1 MIKITS
7 EEICF
12 RIGEKSMKK
21 FLSLF
26 LAAVLLMTFTAC
38 GGNNGGTITTTDNL
52 SGSDT
57 QSSIPS
63 GKNAKLTIAYQGG
76 IGYAP
81 VHILEQ
87 QKLIEANYKEATGA
101 EVTVQFQKLDSGADI
116 NTGIIGGTIDIG
128 CMGIAPA
135 VSAVAGGVPA
145 KVVTGLCSQTHGLM
159 TNDPSIRTLADIK
172 DNQIA
177 LVNIGSIQHIL
188 LAMAAEKE
196 LGDPHAL
203 DNNIVKMS
211 HAEGYAALEAGTYKL
226 HLTSSP
232 FINRERENDKF
243 TEIKAV
249 NKIWPDGNTFLVALA
264 STKIGDDNPELFE
277 AVQESFAQAIEL
289 INSDQE
295 QAAQLIAPYL
305 GQDVA
310 TTLKDLQDETSMF
323 FGELKGAT
331 QMADFMHRAGFI
343 NKEVTFSEF
352 TYPGVKGD

>member
-1 MIKITS
+1 MKNFKKITT
-7 EEICF
+7 IILCLG
-12 RIGEKSMKK
+12 I
-21 FLSLF
+21 LF
-26 LAAVLLMTFTAC
+26 CLAAC
-38 GGNNGGTITTTDNL
+38 GGNKGDMGTTADKGNISSTQNSTD
-52 SGSDT
+52 SAET
-57 QSSIPS
+57 
-63 GKNAKLTIAYQGG
+63 AKLTIAYQGG

-81 VHILEQ
+81 VHILEAK
-87 QKLIEANYKEATGA
+87 KLIEKNYKEATGKD
-101 EVTVQFQKLDSGADI
+101 VTVKFQKLDSGADI

-135 VSAVAGGVPA
+135 VSAVSSGVPA
-145 KVVTGLCSQTHGLM
+145 KVLTGLCSQTHGLM
-159 TNDPSIRTLADIK
+159 TNDPAIKTLADIK

-249 NKIWPDGNTFLVALA
+249 NEIWPDGNTFLVALA
-264 STKIGDDNPELFE
+264 STAIQQENSELFK
-277 AVQESFAQAIEL
+277 AVQDSFKEAIDF
-289 INSDQE
+289 INTNEQE
-295 QAAQLIAPYL
+295 AAEIIAVYL
-305 GQDVA
+305 GQDA
-310 TTLKDLQDETSMF
+310 QTTLKDLQDETSMF

-331 QMADFMHRAGFI
+331 QMADFMKRAGFI
-343 NKEVTFSEF
+343 EKAVTFKDF

>member
-1 MIKITS
+1 
-7 EEICF
+7 
-12 RIGEKSMKK
+12 MKK
-21 FLSLF
+21 FLSLIF
-26 LAAVLLMTFTAC
+26 AAALLLTFTAC
-38 GGNNGGTITTTDNL
+38 GGNDGDITTTDNNGII
-52 SGSDT
+52 SGT
-57 QSSIPS
+57 QNSSVPA
-63 GKNAKLTIAYQGG
+63 GENAKLTIAYQGG

-81 VHILEQ
+81 VHIIEQ
-87 QKLIEANYKEATGA
+87 KKLIESNYKEATGA
-101 EVTVQFQKLDSGADI
+101 DVTVQFQKLDSGADI

-135 VSAVAGGVPA
+135 VSAVSSGVPA
-145 KVVTGLCSQTHGLM
+145 KVLTGLCSQTHGLM
-159 TNDPSIRTLADIK
+159 TNDPSIKTLKDIG

-211 HAEGYAALEAGTYKL
+211 HAEGFAALEAGTYKL

-249 NKIWPDGNTFLVALA
+249 NEIWPDGNTFLVALA
-264 STKIGDDNPELFE
+264 STKIGEDNPELFK
-277 AVQESFAQAIEL
+277 AVQEAFEEAIDF
-289 INSDQE
+289 INSDEE
-295 QAAQLIAPYL
+295 QAAQLVATYL
-305 GQDVA
+305 GQDA
-310 TTLKDLQDETSMF
+310 QTTLKDLQDETSVF

-331 QMADFMHRAGFI
+331 QMADFMYRAGFI
-343 NKEVTFSEF
+343 KKEVTFEDF
-352 TYPGVKGD
+352 TYEGVKGD

>member
-1 MIKITS
+1 
-7 EEICF
+7 
-12 RIGEKSMKK
+12 MKNFK
-21 FLSLF
+21 KTIAIILCLGILF
-26 LAAVLLMTFTAC
+26 CLAAC
-38 GGNNGGTITTTDNL
+38 GGNKGDMGTTADEGNISSTQNSTD
-52 SGSDT
+52 SAES
-57 QSSIPS
+57 
-63 GKNAKLTIAYQGG
+63 AKLTIAYQGG

-81 VHILEQ
+81 VHILEAK
-87 QKLIEANYKEATGA
+87 KLIEKNYKEATGKD
-101 EVTVQFQKLDSGADI
+101 VTVKFQKLDSGADI

-135 VSAVAGGVPA
+135 VSAVSSGVPA
-145 KVVTGLCSQTHGLM
+145 KVLTGLCSQTHGLM
-159 TNDPSIRTLADIK
+159 TNDPAIKTLADIK

-249 NKIWPDGNTFLVALA
+249 NEIWPDGNTFLVALA
-264 STKIGDDNPELFE
+264 STAIQQENSELFK
-277 AVQESFAQAIEL
+277 AVQDSFKEAIDF
-289 INSDQE
+289 INTNEQE
-295 QAAQLIAPYL
+295 AAEIIAVYL
-305 GQDVA
+305 GQDA
-310 TTLKDLQDETSMF
+310 QTTLKDLQDETSMF

-331 QMADFMHRAGFI
+331 QMADFMKRAGFI
-343 NKEVTFSEF
+343 EKAVTFKDF